1 MAENDQIFNTNQMDQ
16 IITSHIDVLE
26 TKTISNITGG
36 KFNTESELLRKINEG
51 ILSAKELREIAVK
64 IIKSFD
70 YTGHEMVMIITFM
83 LRKVFDD
90 LPW

>member
-26 TKTISNITGG
+26 TKTVSNITGG